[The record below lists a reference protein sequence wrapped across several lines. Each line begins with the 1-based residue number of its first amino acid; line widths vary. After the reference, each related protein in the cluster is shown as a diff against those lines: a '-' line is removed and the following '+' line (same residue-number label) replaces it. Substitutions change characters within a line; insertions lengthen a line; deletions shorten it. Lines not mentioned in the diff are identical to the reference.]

1 MRGVEYESSLRNKWH
16 KSFRYLSHKFQ
27 TSATLVSDV
36 CHECFRRLPRVFQTS
51 ETKRYDITSQSIS
64 FYGATC
70 VICHT
75 LL

>member
-36 CHECFRRLPRVFQTS
+36 CHECFRRLKLRDMTS
-51 ETKRYDITSQSIS
+51 HRKASHFMVQHVLY
-64 FYGATC
+64 
-70 VICHT
+70 VI
-75 LL
+75 LY

>member
-1 MRGVEYESSLRNKWH
+1 MKVHYETNGIKVLDIYR
-16 KSFRYLSHKFQ
+16 
-27 TSATLVSDV
+27 TS
-36 CHECFRRLPRVFQTS
+36 FRRLPRVFQTS